1 MVPTSTKIEKKTIV
15 PKHDTGM
22 SFKIKTPAEEET
34 QSTPKENTDQQEE
47 IGLRYFLLIA
57 GLCLAVLAALVII
70 PRVMNDGLVTLEDY
84 HQANR
89 AGKDLDNAYVY
100 NSYSFVYYDNL
111 WYTQILNQYTGAVY
125 DVPLH
130 YAPKN
135 VTDIAVA
142 GQLNAYFSLIRNNT
156 INSSYLAQTYLTF
169 DPNNTQMQYVALAS
183 GELTQNLARTFSLA
197 FIPACTQKDATCGN
211 APVISCDNTQN
222 PVIYLKEATETA
234 VFVNK
239 NCITI
244 QGKNEELVRA
254 TDRLL
259 FKLYNIMN

>member
-1 MVPTSTKIEKKTIV
+1 MVAKSTKAEKKEQEKEIKDVVEEKMKETAVEKKT
-15 PKHDTGM
+15 K
-22 SFKIKTPAEEET
+22 EEV
-34 QSTPKENTDQQEE
+34 DQQEE
-47 IGLRYFLLIA
+47 TGLRYFLLIA
-57 GLCLAVLAALVII
+57 GLCLVILAALVII

-84 HQANR
+84 HKANR
-89 AGKDLDNAYVY
+89 AGKDLDNAYMY

-111 WYTQILNQYTGAVY
+111 WYTQILNQYTGSVY

-142 GQLNAYFSLIRNNT
+142 GQMNVYFALIRNNT
-156 INSSYLAQTYLTF
+156 INSSYLSQTYLTF
-169 DPNNTQMQYVALAS
+169 DPDNTQMQYVALAS

-197 FIPACTQKDATCGN
+197 FIPACTKKDATCGSV
-211 APVISCDNTQN
+211 PVVSCENTKN
-222 PVIYLKEATETA
+222 PVIYLKEANETA